1 MAGLDSLRAYGA
13 NVDEGLN
20 RCVNNEEFYLKMIR
34 KAVEDPG
41 FENLQQA
48 IAGKDL
54 ATAFEIAH
62 ALKGVLT
69 NLALTPLAE
78 PVSEI
83 VELLRSKTDTDYSG
97 YLEKIATKKDELVQL
112 LQ

>member
-1 MAGLDSLRAYGA
+1 MAGLEDLRAYGA

-20 RCVNNEEFYLKMIR
+20 RCVNNEEFYFRMIR
-34 KAVEDPG
+34 KAVDDPSFEDLPR
-41 FENLQQA
+41 A
-48 IAGKDL
+48 IGEKDL
-54 ATAFEIAH
+54 ARAFEIAH

-69 NLALTPLAE
+69 NLALTPLSE

-83 VELLRSKTDTDYSG
+83 VELLRSQTDTDYSG
-97 YLEKIATKKDELVQL
+97 YLEKIAAKKAELVNL